1 MKNNSP
7 IKVREDKGM
16 NNNIVNQQDNRVEAR
31 KHISDWFDCFLKADG
46 KHKDLMGKD
55 FFEIWG
61 IKAQGNPELNYRL
74 NQAISM
80 ADILR
85 RLGDK

>member
-1 MKNNSP
+1 MKNNLP

-46 KHKDLMGKD
+46 KHKDLMGRD
-55 FFEIWG
+55 LLEIWG
-61 IKAQGNPELNYRL
+61 IKAQGNPELIYKL
-74 NQAISM
+74 NQAIGM

-85 RLGDK
+85 KLEGK